1 MTIPFMDV
9 PWALYAA
16 PTLAL
21 LVALFVL
28 WSYRRR
34 TRRLARLASTE
45 LLARLV
51 PPPATRAPWIRALLQ
66 FGAVLCACVAFA
78 GPRWGTEQTRERGSG
93 VDMVLALDASLS
105 MLATDARP
113 NRLERM
119 KEEARR
125 LLALSTG
132 DRVGLLAFAGRSY
145 ILTPLTVDRGALELF
160 LDNLDPSVVGQAGS
174 SLSRAI
180 RQGTDLLVATQT
192 TSDRALVIMSDGE
205 AFEQPEE
212 VTAAAAHAAEVG
224 VTVIAVGFGTEKGS
238 TIPVRT
244 AQGIQPKRDEDGQI
258 VTTRYTPELLKDAAT
273 AAHGVFIDAAA
284 TDKAVRIRGALS
296 LLRRQARESESETAR
311 RARFQLFLI
320 PALLLM
326 LLDSVIATRRG
337 RRRAAPAA
345 ATATALAL
353 CLMLI
358 PATARAETGDSAD
371 ELYRA
376 ARYAEAAAAYQREI
390 QAHADSPRLEY
401 NLGTALMQAGQLEDA
416 VAALE
421 RAATTATSDD
431 LRYSALYNLGLAY
444 LRQAR
449 DAKSGEATAAYAS
462 SAEAYKRALQLRPGE
477 VPAKWNYEL
486 ASQEKSKSSGGGGSD
501 QQQNKQQQQQQQRQ
515 NSLDKRQAE
524 QLLSSAQRE
533 ERDVQAKK
541 QKENQPERP
550 PAGKD
555 W

>member
-1 MTIPFMDV
+1 MIPYTDV
-9 PWALYAA
+9 PWALWAA
-16 PTLAL
+16 PALAL
-21 LVALFVL
+21 VVALLVL

-34 TRRLARLASTE
+34 ARRLRKLATSE
-45 LLARLV
+45 LLPRLV
-51 PPPATRAPWIRALLQ
+51 PPASARAPWVRAILQ
-66 FGAVLCACVAFA
+66 FAAVLFAGIAFA
-78 GPRWGTEQTRERGSG
+78 GPRWGTEQTVEHGSG
-93 VDMVLALDASLS
+93 VDIVLALDASLS

-125 LLALSTG
+125 LLALSGG

-205 AFEQPEE
+205 AFEPPDEI
-212 VTAAAAHAAEVG
+212 TAAAAHAAEAG

-244 AQGIQPKRDEDGQI
+244 AQGTQAKRDENGQI
-258 VTTRYTPELLKDAAT
+258 VTTRYTPDLLKDAVT

-284 TDKAVRIRGALS
+284 TDKAARIRGALAM
-296 LLRRQARESESETAR
+296 LRRQARETESETAR

-320 PALLLM
+320 PALLLV
-326 LLDSVIATRRG
+326 LLDSVLSTRRG
-337 RRRAAPAA
+337 RTRRAPAA

-353 CLMLI
+353 LLLAL
-358 PATARAETGDSAD
+358 PLSLPAETGDTGD
-371 ELYRA
+371 KLYQA
-376 ARYAEAAAAYQREI
+376 ARYPEAAAAYQREI
-390 QAHADSPRLEY
+390 QEHSDSPRLEY

-421 RAATTATSDD
+421 RAATSASSED
-431 LRYSALYNLGLAY
+431 LRYSALYNLGLCY

-449 DAKSGEATAAYAS
+449 DAKSSEATAAYAS
-462 SAEAYKRALQLRPGE
+462 SADAYKRALQLRPNE
-477 VPAKWNYEL
+477 IAAKWNYEL
-486 ASQEKSKSSGGGGSD
+486 ASQEKSKSSGGGANQP
-501 QQQNKQQQQQQQRQ
+501 QQKQQQQDKQQQPG
-515 NSLDKRQAE
+515 SLDKRQAE

-541 QKENQPERP
+541 QRENQPERP

>member
-1 MTIPFMDV
+1 MMPYTDV
-9 PWALYAA
+9 PWALWAA
-16 PTLAL
+16 PALAL
-21 LVALFVL
+21 AVALLVL

-34 TRRLARLASTE
+34 AGRLRKLATSA
-45 LLARLV
+45 LLPRLV
-51 PPPATRAPWIRALLQ
+51 PPASARAPWVRALLQ
-66 FGAVLCACVAFA
+66 FAAVLCAGIAFA
-78 GPRWGTEQTRERGSG
+78 GPRWGTEQTVERGSG
-93 VDMVLALDASLS
+93 VDIVLALDASLS

-125 LLALSTG
+125 LLALSGG

-192 TSDRALVIMSDGE
+192 TSDRALIIMSDGE
-205 AFEQPEE
+205 AFEPAEE
-212 VTAAAAHAAEVG
+212 ITAAAAHAAEAG

-244 AQGIQPKRDEDGQI
+244 AQGTQAKRDENGQI
-258 VTTRYTPELLKDAAT
+258 VTTRYTPDLLKDAVT

-284 TDKAVRIRGALS
+284 TDKAARIRGALAM
-296 LLRRQARESESETAR
+296 LRRQARETESETAR

-320 PALLLM
+320 PALLLV
-326 LLDSVIATRRG
+326 LIDSVLSTRRG
-337 RRRAAPAA
+337 RTRRAPAA
-345 ATATALAL
+345 ATATALTVAL
-353 CLMLI
+353 LAL
-358 PATARAETGDSAD
+358 PLTLHAETGDTGD
-371 ELYRA
+371 KLYRA
-376 ARYAEAAAAYQREI
+376 ARYPEAAAAYQREI
-390 QAHADSPRLEY
+390 QEHADSPRLEY
-401 NLGTALMQAGQLEDA
+401 NLGTALMQAGQLDDA
-416 VAALE
+416 MAALD
-421 RAATTATSDD
+421 RAASTATSEE
-431 LRYSALYNLGLAY
+431 LRYSALYNLGLCY

-449 DAKSGEATAAYAS
+449 DAKSEDAARAYAS
-462 SAEAYKRALQLRPGE
+462 SADAYKRALQLRPNE
-477 VPAKWNYEL
+477 TAAKWNYEL
-486 ASQEKSKSSGGGGSD
+486 ASQEKSKSSGGGANQP
-501 QQQNKQQQQQQQRQ
+501 QQKQQQQQEKQQPG
-515 NSLDKRQAE
+515 SLDKQQAE

-541 QKENQPERP
+541 QRENQPERP

>member
-1 MTIPFMDV
+1 MIPYMDV
-9 PWALYAA
+9 PWALWAA
-16 PTLAL
+16 PALAL
-21 LVALFVL
+21 LVALLVL

-34 TRRLARLASTE
+34 AGRLRKLATSE
-45 LLARLV
+45 LLPRLV
-51 PPPATRAPWIRALLQ
+51 PPASARAPWVRAILQ
-66 FGAVLCACVAFA
+66 FAAVLCAGVAFA
-78 GPRWGTEQTRERGSG
+78 GPRWGTEQTLEHGSG
-93 VDMVLALDASLS
+93 VDIVLALDASLS

-125 LLALSTG
+125 LLALSGG

-145 ILTPLTVDRGALELF
+145 ILTPLTVDRGALELY

-192 TSDRALVIMSDGE
+192 TSDRALIIMSDGE
-205 AFEQPEE
+205 AFEPADEI
-212 VTAAAAHAAEVG
+212 TAAAAHAAEAG

-238 TIPVRT
+238 TIPVRS
-244 AQGIQPKRDEDGQI
+244 AQGTQAKRDENGQI
-258 VTTRYTPELLKDAAT
+258 VTTRYTPELLKDAVT

-284 TDKAVRIRGALS
+284 TDKAARARGALAM
-296 LLRRQARESESETAR
+296 LRRQARETESETAR

-320 PALLLM
+320 PALLLV
-326 LLDSVIATRRG
+326 LLDIVLSTRRG
-337 RRRAAPAA
+337 RTRRAPAA

-353 CLMLI
+353 LLLAA
-358 PATARAETGDSAD
+358 PTTLRAETGDTGD
-371 ELYRA
+371 KLYQA
-376 ARYAEAAAAYQREI
+376 GRYPEAAAAYQREI
-390 QAHADSPRLEY
+390 QEHADSPRLEY

-421 RAATTATSDD
+421 RAATAATSEE
-431 LRYSALYNLGLAY
+431 LRYNALYNLGLCY

-449 DAKSGEATAAYAS
+449 DAKSSEATSAYAS
-462 SAEAYKRALQLRPGE
+462 SADAYKRALQLRPNE
-477 VPAKWNYEL
+477 VAAKWNYEL
-486 ASQEKSKSSGGGGSD
+486 ASQEKSKSSGGSANQP
-501 QQQNKQQQQQQQRQ
+501 QQKQQQQDKQQQPG
-515 NSLDKRQAE
+515 SLDKRQAE

-541 QKENQPERP
+541 QHENQPERP

>member
-1 MTIPFMDV
+1 MIPYTDV
-9 PWALYAA
+9 PWALWAA
-16 PTLAL
+16 PALAIVVAL
-21 LVALFVL
+21 LVLL
-28 WSYRRR
+28 SYRRR
-34 TRRLARLASTE
+34 AHRLRRLATTE
-45 LLARLV
+45 LLPRLV
-51 PPPATRAPWIRALLQ
+51 PPASARAPWIRAALQ
-66 FGAVLCACVAFA
+66 FAAVLCAGIAFA
-78 GPRWGTEQTRERGSG
+78 GPRWGTEQTLERGSG
-93 VDMVLALDASLS
+93 VDIVLALDASLS

-125 LLALSTG
+125 LLALSGG

-192 TSDRALVIMSDGE
+192 TSDRALIVMSDGE
-205 AFEQPEE
+205 AFEPASEI
-212 VTAAAAHAAEVG
+212 TAAAAHAAESG
-224 VTVIAVGFGTEKGS
+224 VTVIAVGFGTEKGA

-244 AQGIQPKRDEDGQI
+244 AQGTQAKRDENGQI
-258 VTTRYTPELLKDAAT
+258 VTTRYTPELLKDAVT

-284 TDKAVRIRGALS
+284 TDKAARIRGALAM
-296 LLRRQARESESETAR
+296 LRRQARETESETAR

-326 LLDSVIATRRG
+326 LIDTVLSTRRG
-337 RRRAAPAA
+337 RRRRAPAA

-353 CLMLI
+353 AMLVV
-358 PATARAETGDSAD
+358 PVTLRAETGDAGD
-371 ELYRA
+371 KLYQA
-376 ARYAEAAAAYQREI
+376 ARYPEAAAAYQREI
-390 QAHADSPRLEY
+390 QEHADSPRLEY
-401 NLGTALMQAGQLEDA
+401 NLGTALLQAGQLEDA

-421 RAATTATSDD
+421 RAATTANSED
-431 LRYSALYNLGLAY
+431 LRYSALYNLGLCY

-449 DAKSGEATAAYAS
+449 DAKSSDATNAYAS
-462 SAEAYKRALQLRPGE
+462 SADAYKRALQLRPNE
-477 VPAKWNYEL
+477 VAAKWNYEL
-486 ASQEKSKSSGGGGSD
+486 ASQEKSKSSSGGSSE
-501 QQQNKQQQQQQQRQ
+501 QQQKQQQQEKQQQPG
-515 NSLDKRQAE
+515 SLDKRQAE

-541 QKENQPERP
+541 QRENQPERP

>member
-1 MTIPFMDV
+1 
-9 PWALYAA
+9 
-16 PTLAL
+16 
-21 LVALFVL
+21 
-28 WSYRRR
+28 
-34 TRRLARLASTE
+34 
-45 LLARLV
+45 
-51 PPPATRAPWIRALLQ
+51 
-66 FGAVLCACVAFA
+66 VLCAGIAFA
-78 GPRWGTEQTRERGSG
+78 GPRWGTEQTLEHGSG
-93 VDMVLALDASLS
+93 VDIVLALDASLS

-125 LLALSTG
+125 LLALSGG

-205 AFEQPEE
+205 AFEPADEI
-212 VTAAAAHAAEVG
+212 TAAAAHAAEAG

-244 AQGIQPKRDEDGQI
+244 AQGTQPKRDENGQI
-258 VTTRYTPELLKDAAT
+258 VTTRYTPDLLKDAVT

-284 TDKAVRIRGALS
+284 TDKAARIRGALAM
-296 LLRRQARESESETAR
+296 LRRQARETESETAR

-320 PALLLM
+320 PALLLV
-326 LLDSVIATRRG
+326 LLDSVLSTRRG
-337 RRRAAPAA
+337 RIRRAPAA
-345 ATATALAL
+345 ATAAALAL
-353 CLMLI
+353 LLLAVPI
-358 PATARAETGDSAD
+358 SLRAETGDTGD
-371 ELYRA
+371 KLYQA
-376 ARYAEAAAAYQREI
+376 GRYPEAAAAYQREI
-390 QAHADSPRLEY
+390 QEHADSPRLEY

-421 RAATTATSDD
+421 RAATSANSEE
-431 LRYSALYNLGLAY
+431 LRYSALYNLGLCY

-449 DAKSGEATAAYAS
+449 DAKSSEATSAYAS
-462 SAEAYKRALQLRPGE
+462 SADAYKRALQLRPNE
-477 VPAKWNYEL
+477 LAAKWNYEL
-486 ASQEKSKSSGGGGSD
+486 ASQEKSKSSGGGANQPQQK
-501 QQQNKQQQQQQQRQ
+501 QQQDKQQQQQPG
-515 NSLDKRQAE
+515 SLDKRQAE

-541 QKENQPERP
+541 QHENQPERP

>member
-1 MTIPFMDV
+1 MPYTDV
-9 PWALYAA
+9 PWALWAA
-16 PTLAL
+16 PALAL
-21 LVALFVL
+21 FVALLVL

-34 TRRLARLASTE
+34 ARRLRRLATNE
-45 LLARLV
+45 LLPRLV
-51 PPPATRAPWIRALLQ
+51 PPASARAPWVRALLQ
-66 FGAVLCACVAFA
+66 FGAVLCAGVAFA
-78 GPRWGTEQTRERGSG
+78 GPRWGTEQTLERGSG
-93 VDMVLALDASLS
+93 VDIVLALDASLS

-125 LLALSTG
+125 LLALSGG

-192 TSDRALVIMSDGE
+192 TSDRALIVMSDGE
-205 AFEQPEE
+205 AFEPADEI
-212 VTAAAAHAAEVG
+212 TAAAAHAAEAG
-224 VTVIAVGFGTEKGS
+224 VTVIAVGFGTEKGA

-244 AQGIQPKRDEDGQI
+244 AQGTQAKRDENGQI
-258 VTTRYTPELLKDAAT
+258 VTTRYTPELLKDAVT

-284 TDKAVRIRGALS
+284 TDKASRIRGALAM
-296 LLRRQARESESETAR
+296 LRRQARETESETAR

-320 PALLLM
+320 PALLLV
-326 LLDSVIATRRG
+326 LLDSVLSTRRG
-337 RRRAAPAA
+337 RSRRAPAA

-353 CLMLI
+353 ALLVV
-358 PATARAETGDSAD
+358 PATLRAETGDTGD
-371 ELYRA
+371 KLYQA
-376 ARYAEAAAAYQREI
+376 ARYPEAAAAYQREI
-390 QAHADSPRLEY
+390 QEHADSPRLEY
-401 NLGTALMQAGQLEDA
+401 NLGTALMQSGQLDEA
-416 VAALE
+416 VTALE
-421 RAATTATSDD
+421 RAATTATSED
-431 LRYSALYNLGLAY
+431 LRYSALYNLGLCY

-449 DAKSGEATAAYAS
+449 DAKSGEATNAYAS

-477 VPAKWNYEL
+477 VAAKWNYEL
-486 ASQEKSKSSGGGGSD
+486 ASQEKSKLSGGGGS
-501 QQQNKQQQQQQQRQ
+501 QQPQNQKQQQQEKQQQPG
-515 NSLDKRQAE
+515 SLDKRQAE

-541 QKENQPERP
+541 QRENQPERP